1 MPLRLVLIEDHQALR
16 EGLELLLGREG
27 IEVLGT
33 AGTADEG
40 RELVERLEPGRRA
53 DRHPR
58 SARSPGIE
66 LTAQLIDA
74 DPERRIVLY
83 TGSNEIELLISGPGL
98 RRARLRAQGG
108 HAERAARP
116 RCTTV
121 AEGGTYVDPR
131 LHPALLSRRA
141 TQTQK
146 SLSKRERE
154 IMDLLAQGLTGEQVA
169 ERLFLSPETIKTH
182 IRNAMNKLEAN
193 TRVHA
198 IAIALREGFI
208 SAPTGL
214 VSDDDLVLDGE
225 TPPQAAPRPAH
236 AADDRRRLRRGA
248 GRRPRDLRRRPAR
261 VRHPHPGRGRGDPQ
275 ADRRAARG
283 ARRLELAADD
293 QQVLDRHAAGPPAGP
308 VFQRSRERERARG
321 RAARGRSSSRLA

>member
-27 IEVLGT
+27 CTVVGT
-33 AGTADEG
+33 AGTAAEG
-40 RELVERLEPGRRA
+40 RELVERLEPDVALVDIRLGE
-53 DRHPR
+53 D
-58 SARSPGIE
+58 SGIR
-66 LTAQLIDA
+66 LTAELVDA
-74 DPERRIVLY
+74 DPERRVVLY
-83 TGSNEIELLISGPGL
+83 TGSSDVDLLISGLDSG
-98 RRARLRAQGG
+98 ARGYALKEGTP
-108 HAERAARP
+108 HEL
-116 RCTTV
+116 TTV

-182 IRNAMNKLEAN
+182 IRNAMSKLEAN

-208 SAPTGL
+208 S
-214 VSDDDLVLDGE
+214 
-225 TPPQAAPRPAH
+225 PPEPEGS
-236 AADDRRRLRRGA
+236 RR
-248 GRRPRDLRRRPAR
+248 
-261 VRHPHPGRGRGDPQ
+261 
-275 ADRRAARG
+275 
-283 ARRLELAADD
+283 
-293 QQVLDRHAAGPPAGP
+293 
-308 VFQRSRERERARG
+308 
-321 RAARGRSSSRLA
+321 